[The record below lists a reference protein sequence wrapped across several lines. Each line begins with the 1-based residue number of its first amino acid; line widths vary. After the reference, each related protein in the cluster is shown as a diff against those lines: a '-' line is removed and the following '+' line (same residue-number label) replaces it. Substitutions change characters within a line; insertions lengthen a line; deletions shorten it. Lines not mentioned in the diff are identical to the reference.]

1 MDILIKSSVGKSFQ
15 ASLDPVFVQRLL
27 DLAVGDAEQRKMETI
42 SNDVFVA
49 HAEYSSKD
57 ESAVRLELS
66 DSLRQNLS
74 YDSYAPSVLEAWR
87 EFYAEFK
94 LLDSGA
100 GDDKTCMGAFM
111 ELCELLQG

>member
-27 DLAVGDAEQRKMETI
+27 DLAVDDAEQRKMETI
-42 SNDVFVA
+42 SDDVFVA
-49 HAEYSSKD
+49 HTVYSSDD
-57 ESAVRLELS
+57 EASVRLDLS

-74 YDSYAPSVLEAWR
+74 HDSYAPSVLRAWR
-87 EFYAEFK
+87 EFFAEFK